1 MGNVNKSM
9 MEATRKNQ
17 EFMLE
22 TQRVQLER
30 QIHMQNEMRQKMMS
44 MQIARSRELL
54 YWFGAFYAVAA
65 IGMITGFRRTRK
77 PGTLVPLLPLTFVLA
92 YQADLAYGSKLNRIK
107 MEAENILIFEHEL
120 VSLPMGVPT
129 PATIDEARERQ
140 EETKRLNK
148 VHERFRL

>member
-1 MGNVNKSM
+1 MQ
-9 MEATRKNQ
+9 ETTRKNQ

-30 QIHMQNEMRQKMMS
+30 QIHMQNEMREKMMS
-44 MQIARSRELL
+44 MQVARSRELL
-54 YWFGAFYAVAA
+54 YWFGSFYIVAA
-65 IGMITGFRRTRK
+65 LGMITGFRRSKK
-77 PGTLVPLLPLTFVLA
+77 PGTLVPLLPLSFILA
-92 YQADLAYGSKLNRIK
+92 YQADMAYGSKLNRIK
-107 MEAENILIFEHEL
+107 LEAENILVFERDL

-148 VHERFRL
+148 VHEVFI